1 MLVSGLPV
9 RARRDTAARGG
20 NGLTPRPGQ
29 VSAWLSMRSE
39 FAASELSPGLQQPGL
54 ALQAVV
60 LW

>member
-1 MLVSGLPV
+1 M
-9 RARRDTAARGG
+9 RDTAARGG
-20 NGLTPRPGQ
+20 IGLTPRPGQ

-39 FAASELSPGLQQPGL
+39 FAASELSPGLQRPGL